1 MAEFYWRGSTG
12 HAGNS
17 AAGYPPSFGHPGNT
31 YDFRDINLG
40 SVGAGLTGTC
50 WNVAENWLV
59 KNYGASGGCAQES
72 DFPSNITLT
81 TASRAPGAGDKVTF
95 TRIFAGRS
103 ACARPGNS
111 NTTYLLGAGVTGDLP
126 VAPCLW
132 GGFIDPDIGL
142 ATGQVNKYTDGGG
155 WINAGTGKTSGK
167 VNEINVHYSYL
178 MSLRKISGPTE
189 HPSLEMEYPARGFPL
204 GFDANN
210 FTSVESLTTS
220 GGKYA
225 KTAGGTFSGLQL
237 NCSRFFLPED
247 GYQIGDVV
255 NEIAGNKGPG
265 NFNHI
270 TDNSVTVV
278 LSDITTFEPES
289 KHVINALGCTLGSVE
304 CNAGNHGRRGGIDA
318 INNIEKRPYSYNGNV
333 GRLNIDAFT
342 PTTRGGAYNNL
353 PTTINTG
360 IFLNEVVGGYKNITT
375 GPKAVPT
382 INVATKYRLR
392 PIELNC
398 DITTLNVLPENTK
411 ASRTASGATEAEKA
425 EAGFPVSG
433 HNSDILHLQPVQ
445 LTARANPLAGFH
457 SVGTLTLD
465 DYNAVHEVTLESTSD
480 RSLKGETNQFG
491 IDCGATFD
499 NVTIKG
505 GRLFTGVTY
514 GAIVDGCIHGGDGRG
529 DYGEILIKDGS
540 LHGQAFVD
548 HRHFDDA
555 TWKRW
560 KIGTGTVHPSAQE
573 GWTFVDGG
581 AVTIWTCDHYV
592 AADYAFT
599 GVTGDSGTTIKR
611 VRFAARPTKG

>member
-1 MAEFYWRGSTG
+1 MAKFYWRGSTG

-31 YDFRDINLG
+31 YSFRDINLG
-40 SVGAGLTGTC
+40 GVGAGLTGTC
-50 WNVAENWLV
+50 WNIAENWLV
-59 KNYGASGGCAQES
+59 ENHGFSGGCSQET
-72 DFPSNITLT
+72 DFPSNFVLE
-81 TASRAPGAGDKVTF
+81 TASRAPGAGDEVIF
-95 TRIFAGRS
+95 RRIIAGKS
-103 ACARPGNS
+103 ACARVGGPN
-111 NTTYLLGAGVTGDLP
+111 NTMFVGAGVTGDLP

-167 VNEINVHYSYL
+167 LEKIAVAPSYL
-178 MSLRKISGPTE
+178 QSLKQLFPPNGAPG
-189 HPSLEMEYPARGFPL
+189 LEMDAPARGFPL
-204 GFDANN
+204 GFDANK
-210 FTSVESLTTS
+210 FTAVESLTTT

-237 NCSRFFLPED
+237 NCARVDLQED
-247 GYQIGDVV
+247 FASINNILSDS
-255 NEIAGNKGPG
+255 IGPG
-265 NFNHI
+265 NFNHV
-270 TDNSVTVV
+270 TDNSITFV
-278 LSDITTFEPES
+278 LSDITTFEQNT
-289 KHVINALGCTLGSVE
+289 KHVTNVLGCTLGSIE
-304 CNAGNHGRRGGIDA
+304 CNAANHGRRSNSDALQGINRRAYDH
-318 INNIEKRPYSYNGNV
+318 NGNV
-333 GRLNIDAFT
+333 GRLNVDAFT

-360 IFLNEVVGGYKNITT
+360 LFLNEVVGGYKNITT
-375 GPKAVPT
+375 GPTAIPT
-382 INVATKYRLR
+382 VNIATKYRLR

-398 DITTLNVLPENTK
+398 DITTLNILPEQPKSKRTFTG
-411 ASRTASGATEAEKA
+411 ASDAEKE

-433 HNSDILHLQPVQ
+433 FNTDIALLQPVR
-445 LTARANPLAGFH
+445 LTARSTPLAGFH
-457 SVGTLTLD
+457 SVGTMTLE

-480 RSLKGETNQFG
+480 RSLKGEQNQFG

-505 GRLFTGVTY
+505 GRVFTGVTY
-514 GAIVDGCIHGGDGRG
+514 GEVVDGCVHGGDGRG

-548 HRHFDDA
+548 HRHFDDP

-560 KIGTGTVHPSAQE
+560 KIGSGTVHPSAKE

-611 VRFAARPTKG
+611 VSFKATKR